1 MRRFVLFGVVVA
13 SLVLLPNAMGVAQDG
28 ENVLLHEDFEGKEKK
43 DTWEVLES
51 DVGNGYGVT
60 KGFLNAFGAL
70 NWQFRMPFTKQ
81 LPPGRLAGAVQF
93 EFRYR
98 IDRSKDDQS
107 FLVGLGW
114 MDGLVVERAAT
125 VALNAGNLGI
135 NEELKG
141 TGGTDNTP
149 LLLREWT
156 AGTVDFEVRSLE
168 ATPERNWA
176 KLQSDSIALVDDVWV
191 FLAGT
196 YDGADQKIYVNSKLD
211 GTLANPGGYTNNDLM
226 LRIGWDPHA
235 EDRHYV
241 GVIDEVAI
249 YDRALTPNE
258 IVQNQNASLGITSV
272 DPAGKLSSTWG
283 EIKAGY

>member
-98 IDRSKDDQS
+98 IDRSKDDRS

-141 TGGTDNTP
+141 TAAKQGDWHNVRLVLGRLSNNTYEVHLNGSRVGFNIPVQKKGMSVDCVLMCTKPNARGSQGG
-149 LLLREWT
+149 W
-156 AGTVDFEVRSLE
+156 
-168 ATPERNWA
+168 
-176 KLQSDSIALVDDVWV
+176 QVDDILVSV
-191 FLAGT
+191 VPLALNRSINLPRRG
-196 YDGADQKIYVNSKLD
+196 QS
-211 GTLANPGGYTNNDLM
+211 
-226 LRIGWDPHA
+226 
-235 EDRHYV
+235 
-241 GVIDEVAI
+241 
-249 YDRALTPNE
+249 
-258 IVQNQNASLGITSV
+258 
-272 DPAGKLSSTWG
+272 
-283 EIKAGY
+283 